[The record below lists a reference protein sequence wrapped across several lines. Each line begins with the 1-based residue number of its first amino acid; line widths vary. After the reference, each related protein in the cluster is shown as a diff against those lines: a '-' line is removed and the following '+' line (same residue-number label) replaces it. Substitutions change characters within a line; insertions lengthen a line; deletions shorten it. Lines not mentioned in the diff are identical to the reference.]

1 MTQQDSQITE
11 DDVSHS
17 RNRVAASVSN
27 RSLGLDDIEQ
37 GQYHSPAFIL
47 ALDAMVVT
55 SDQGYCVAANPA
67 AGDLFGVPPEA
78 IVGRSVLD
86 LFPPKAVN
94 PANWVSLP
102 ALSQRRG
109 KTTIQRA
116 DGARRQVEFTVT
128 AQGAAHRHWLIL
140 RDITDR
146 QQAEAQYQ
154 QLAQDLEQRALDR
167 AQELAITRSQLE
179 QQQQRLDSILNSVEG
194 VVWSI
199 HPITHQVL
207 YSNDATE
214 HIYGYPAAAF
224 RADPNLWLTL
234 IHPADQPQVQQ
245 AIQHLPQT
253 GTASLEYRIR
263 LADGQTRWLRHTM
276 CLVYTPEGQ
285 ALRIDGTIT
294 NISKFKALEAD
305 LRASA
310 AKNRAILDQAAIG
323 VNQAS
328 PEGQFLRVNQA
339 FCRMLGYSEAELL
352 SLGFQDV
359 TWAEDLPASNE
370 VLQALYR
377 REMTSATLDKRYI
390 RKDGT
395 VFWGRA
401 VLSVLWDQ
409 QGQPIAD
416 IALIQDISEQKQQE
430 TERQAAEQALA
441 ASEHRHRVL
450 VNAIPD
456 LVFRINQQGTYLDYH
471 AANPTLIYGPIDQ
484 IVGYTLDEM
493 FPPPIADMFRG
504 HINRT
509 LATQTLQEFQY
520 TLPIDGKEVVFEGRM
535 VPSAADEV
543 TYIVRDITAR
553 KATEQALEDSE
564 ATKRAMLEAI
574 PDLIMRVNRQGVG
587 LDVISGGEVKL
598 LPNTFGC
605 DSRSMYD
612 ILPLPQA
619 QKRMDYVQRA
629 LDTGK
634 YQQYEQV
641 LEVSGELRYEENRI
655 VPLTQ
660 DEVLIL
666 VRDITD
672 RVKAEAALWESEQ
685 RFQAIFHQMYQ
696 FIGLLSP
703 DGTLLEAN
711 QTSLTFIGA
720 TREQVINRPYWQT
733 PWWRD
738 HQAAQQQL
746 QAAIAAA
753 AQGEFIRYEV
763 EIKGQANQ
771 VITIDFSLR
780 PVFGPTG
787 EVTLLIPEGRDLS
800 DRKQIEREL
809 RRTKEFLE
817 QTNRVARVG
826 GWALDLVTQQLTWTG
841 ITRDIH
847 EVGPDFEPTLDQA
860 IAFYKPGPSRDTV
873 SQVVDRCIATGQP
886 WDITVELITANS
898 CTRWVRTQGQGE
910 FDGQT
915 CLRLYGSIQDIDA
928 QVRAEQALAASEE
941 RLQLAL
947 RAANDGWWDWDVQQG
962 TIYYSPRWFT
972 MLGYSPSELP
982 QQPELWRQLLHPD
995 DTARIEKTMS
1005 EALSSHQEV
1014 FTVESRLQH
1023 KQGHYVPVLTRGL
1036 IVRDQDQQPVRVSAV
1051 NADLTYQ
1058 KQAEARQAELH
1069 RQLRQVNAE
1078 LSRQATIDSL
1088 TQIANRRQFDQVL
1101 GKVWRRS
1108 QLKQTPVSLIL
1119 ADIDFFKPYN
1129 DNYGHPQG
1137 DRCLCQVAEAI
1148 SEAVRHDKDLVARYG
1163 GEEFA
1168 ILLPETDAPGAIQ
1181 VAQRIRD
1188 NIADL
1193 GIPHDFSQVSP
1204 HITISMGVGCY
1215 SPQTT
1220 DQPYGFISRVDAA
1233 LYQAKHLGR
1242 DRFCLT
1248 D

>member
-1 MTQQDSQITE
+1 MTWQDSQITE
-11 DDVSHS
+11 DGVSHNS
-17 RNRVAASVSN
+17 ANSSPW
-27 RSLGLDDIEQ
+27 LDDTDPD
-37 GQYHSPAFIL
+37 QYNSHAFTL
-47 ALDAMVVT
+47 ALDAMLVT
-55 SDQGYCVAANPA
+55 NDQGYCVAANPA
-67 AGDLFGVPPEA
+67 AGALFGLAPQA
-78 IVGRSVLD
+78 IVGRAVLD
-86 LFPPKAVN
+86 LLPSETVN
-94 PANWVSLP
+94 PADWLSLP
-102 ALSQRRG
+102 VSGQRRG
-109 KTTIQRA
+109 EITIQRP
-116 DGARRQVEFTVT
+116 DGAWRQVEFVATTHV
-128 AQGAAHRHWLIL
+128 APHHHLSIL

-154 QLAQDLEQRALDR
+154 QLTQDLEQRVLER
-167 AQELAITRSQLE
+167 TQELAATRAQLE
-179 QQQQRLDSILNSVEG
+179 QQQQWLDSILNSVEG

-199 HPITHQVL
+199 HPTTHQVF
-207 YSNDATE
+207 YINDATE

-224 RADPNLWLTL
+224 RDDPKLWLTL
-234 IHPADQPQVQQ
+234 IHPADQAQVQQ
-245 AIQHLPQT
+245 AIHHLPQT
-253 GTASLEYRIR
+253 GTLSLEYRIL
-263 LADGQTRWLRHTM
+263 LADGQTRWLRNTM
-276 CLVYTPEGQ
+276 CMVYTPEGK
-285 ALRIDGTIT
+285 ALRIDGTTT

-310 AKNRAILDQAAIG
+310 AQNKTILDQAAIG
-323 VNQAS
+323 INQAS
-328 PEGQFLRVNQA
+328 PDGQFLRVNQA

-352 SLGFQDV
+352 NLRFQDV
-359 TWAEDLPASNE
+359 TYAEDLPAT
-370 VLQALYR
+370 VAMLQALYR
-377 REMTSATLDKRYI
+377 RDITSATVDKRYI

-401 VLSVLWDQ
+401 VLSVLWDE
-409 QGQPIAD
+409 QGQPISD

-441 ASEHRHRVL
+441 TSEHRHRVL

-456 LVFRINQQGTYLDYH
+456 LVFRINHQGTYLDYH
-471 AANPTLIYGPIDQ
+471 ATNPALIYGSVDQ

-504 HINRT
+504 HISRT
-509 LATQTLQEFQY
+509 LETQTLQEFQY
-520 TLPIDGKEVVFEGRM
+520 TLPIDGKDVVFEGRM
-535 VPSAADEV
+535 VPSAVDEV

-553 KATEQALEDSE
+553 QATEKALEESE

-587 LDVISGGEVKL
+587 LDIISGGEVKL
-598 LPNTFGC
+598 LPDTFSSR
-605 DSRSMYD
+605 SRSMYD
-612 ILPLPQA
+612 ILPEPQA
-619 QKRMDYVQRA
+619 QKRMEHVRRA
-629 LDTGK
+629 LDTGTC
-634 YQQYEQV
+634 QQYEQV
-641 LEVSGELRYEENRI
+641 LEVYGELRYEENRI
-655 VPLTQ
+655 VSLSQ

-672 RVKAEAALWESEQ
+672 RVNAETALWESEQ

-696 FIGLLSP
+696 FIGVLSP
-703 DGTLLEAN
+703 NGLLLEAN
-711 QTSLTFIGA
+711 QTSLDFIGA
-720 TREQVINRPYWQT
+720 TREQVINRPFWQT

-738 HQAAQQQL
+738 KSEAQRCL
-746 QAAIAAA
+746 QAAIAAS

-763 EIKGQANQ
+763 EVKGQGDQ
-771 VITIDFSLR
+771 VMTIDFSLR
-780 PVFGPTG
+780 PVFSPNG

-800 DRKQIEREL
+800 DRKQIEMEL

-817 QTNRVARVG
+817 QTNTVARVG
-826 GWALDLVTQQLTWTG
+826 GWALDLVNQQLTWTQ

-847 EVGPDFEPTLDQA
+847 EVAPDFEPSLAQA
-860 IAFYKPGPSRDTV
+860 IEFYKSGHSRNTINH
-873 SQVVDRCIATGQP
+873 VVHRCMTTGQP
-886 WDITVELITANS
+886 WDVTVELVTATG

-910 FDGQT
+910 FEGDT
-915 CLRLYGSIQDIDA
+915 CLRLYGSIQDVDA

-941 RLQLAL
+941 RLQLVLKAS
-947 RAANDGWWDWDVQQG
+947 NDGWWDWDLQRQ
-962 TIYYSPRWFT
+962 TIYYSPQWFT
-972 MLGYSPSELP
+972 MLGYSPTELP
-982 QQPELWRQLLHPD
+982 QHPDLWRQLLHPED
-995 DTARIEKTMS
+995 QAKVNTVMA
-1005 EALSSHQEV
+1005 EALATHQEV
-1014 FTVESRLQH
+1014 YNVELRLRH

-1036 IVRDQDQQPVRVSAV
+1036 ILRDQAQQPVRISAA
-1051 NADLTYQ
+1051 NTDLTYQ

-1069 RQLRQVNAE
+1069 RQLRQANAE

-1088 TQIANRRQFDQVL
+1088 TQIANRRQFDRVL

-1119 ADIDFFKPYN
+1119 VDIDFFKPYN
-1129 DNYGHPQG
+1129 DNYGHPEG

-1168 ILLPETDAPGAIQ
+1168 ILLPETDGPGAIQ

-1188 NIADL
+1188 NIAAL
-1193 GIPHDFSQVSP
+1193 EIPHDFSPVSP

-1215 SPQTT
+1215 SPLTT

-1242 DRFCLT
+1242 DRFCLA